1 MLILDTNAVLR
12 YLLCDNEEMAKKVD
26 EIIKG
31 NQVGIKTEIVAE
43 LIYVLTGVYK
53 IDKKIV
59 GELIINFSQIKNVNI
74 FDLEVVTVATTIFIS
89 ENIDFVD
96 CLLIGYYKVDNCE
109 VFTFDKKLQKLLQ
122 NI

>member
-59 GELIINFSQIKNVNI
+59 GELIITFSQIKNVNI